1 MDTATPEKTVDDKIT
16 EAIAQIKT
24 HMPDVYA
31 SIQRK
36 AREIGGDAFALVRRG
51 LRGERG
57 CFYAMEAGM
66 VVGAPFDKA
75 HPDMQIA
82 ARAMVEFGCAHVC
95 IWPLSEEEARIYGA
109 A

>member
-1 MDTATPEKTVDDKIT
+1 MDTATTANPVDDKIA
-16 EAIAQIKT
+16 EIKA
-24 HMPDVYA
+24 HMPGVYA
-31 SIQRK
+31 AIQRK
-36 AREIGGDAFALVRRG
+36 ASEIGGDAFALVRRG

-57 CFYAMEAGM
+57 CFYGIEGAR
-66 VVGAPFDKA
+66 VVGAPFHRE

-95 IWPLSEEEARIYGA
+95 IWPLGDEEGRQHGA